1 MVAFYGIFTFTFT
14 GLPFTRVVE
23 QKALDRART
32 GECMH
37 DAYGDGARARN
48 FKGQCGMPSSL
59 CGVPFDIKLGAGPS
73 ETNLMH
79 WSRGSVAVRLRVTT
93 APARRRRRAA
103 RTAAGLTQNL
113 RHSMTPPPTDWG
125 CCRMSPYL
133 MIRYPGEIISL

>member
-1 MVAFYGIFTFTFT
+1 MVAFLGIFTFTFT

-23 QKALDRART
+23 QKALDRAFA

-48 FKGQCGMPSSL
+48 FRGQCGMPSSL

-73 ETNLMH
+73 ETNLLH

-93 APARRRRRAA
+93 APARP
-103 RTAAGLTQNL
+103 AAG
-113 RHSMTPPPTDWG
+113 RGEDRGWTDAKLA
-125 CCRMSPYL
+125 SFHDATAH
-133 MIRYPGEIISL
+133 